1 MANIL
6 NLILLQAIHSS
17 ELPDAS
23 NSGKLY
29 VVVAVMSILFLGI
42 TVYLIRLDRKLAK
55 IEKA

>member
-6 NLILLQAIHSS
+6 NLILLQVIHSS
-17 ELPDAS
+17 ELPDAD

-29 VVVAVMSILFLGI
+29 VVVAVMSILFVGI
-42 TVYLIRLDRKLAK
+42 TVFLIRLDRKLAK